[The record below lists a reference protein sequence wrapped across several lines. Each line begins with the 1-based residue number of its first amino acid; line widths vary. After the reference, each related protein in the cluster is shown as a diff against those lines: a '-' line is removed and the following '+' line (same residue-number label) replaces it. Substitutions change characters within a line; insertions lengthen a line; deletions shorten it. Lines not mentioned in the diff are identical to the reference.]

1 MLNKLSF
8 KMNIRA
14 YALIIAFL
22 LIVVIFTILTNGDF
36 LTSRNITNLVRQ
48 MTVIGV
54 LAVGMTL
61 VIISGNID
69 LSVGSLLGL
78 TGGIAAILQVWFG
91 WNTFWVILATIAA
104 GILIGLWQGWWVAY
118 RGIPA
123 FIVTLAG
130 MMIFRGI
137 LLGISGGQT
146 IAPLEPSFMAVGQSY
161 LPYSIGYVL
170 TIIFIA
176 GIVVL
181 KFRSRQK
188 SKALDLRM
196 NTPFVDYGKVLASSA
211 FALILVYYL
220 SRYQGIPMPLLI
232 LTFVAMLFVFFLNNT
247 AFGRHLYSIGGNHEA
262 ALLSGINIK
271 RNILIV
277 FMLMGALSAIAGII
291 LTSRL
296 NAATI
301 GAGEMYELDAIA
313 AVVIGGTSLMGGTGT
328 VIGSLLG
335 ALIMTSIDNGMSML
349 NVQTFWQHIVKGLIL
364 ILAVWL
370 DISSKKQ

>member
-22 LIVVIFTILTNGDF
+22 LIVTIFTILTNGDF
-36 LTSRNITNLVRQ
+36 LTSRNITNLMRQ

-54 LAVGMTL
+54 LAVGMTS

-78 TGGIAAILQVWFG
+78 TGGIAAILQVWLG
-91 WNTFWVILATIAA
+91 WNTVWVIIATIAA
-104 GILIGLWQGWWVAY
+104 GVLLGLWQGWWIAY

-146 IAPLEPSFMAVGQSY
+146 IASLDPGFMAIGQSY
-161 LPYSIGYVL
+161 LPYSIGYIL
-170 TIIFIA
+170 TALFILSLFT
-176 GIVVL
+176 L
-181 KFRSRQK
+181 KIRSRQK
-188 SKALDLRM
+188 SHKLELV
-196 NTPFVDYGKVLASSA
+196 TESVFVDYGKLAVYSGLC
-211 FALILVYYL
+211 LILVYYI
-220 SRYQGIPMPLLI
+220 SRYQGIPMPMLI
-232 LTFVAMLFVFFLNNT
+232 LTLLALLFIFILNNT
-247 AFGRHLYSIGGNHEA
+247 AYGRHLYSIGGNHEA

-271 RNILIV
+271 RNTLMV
-277 FMLMGALSAIAGII
+277 FVLMGALSAVAGII

-301 GAGEMYELDAIA
+301 SAGEMYELDAIA

-328 VIGSLLG
+328 IIGSILG

-349 NVQTFWQHIVKGLIL
+349 NVETFWQNIVKGMIL

-370 DISSKKQ
+370 DISSKK

>member
-36 LTSRNITNLVRQ
+36 LTSRNITNLMRQ
-48 MTVIGV
+48 MTVIGI
-54 LAVGMTL
+54 LSVGMTM

-78 TGGIAAILQVWFG
+78 TGGIAAILQVWFD
-91 WNTFWVILATIAA
+91 WNTFPVIIATIAA
-104 GILIGLWQGWWVAY
+104 GILLGLWQGWWIAY
-118 RGIPA
+118 VGIPA

-146 IAPLEPSFMAVGQSY
+146 IASLEPGFTAIGQSY
-161 LPYSIGYVL
+161 LPYSIGYIL
-170 TIIFIA
+170 TALFILSIFI
-176 GIVVL
+176 L

-188 SKALDLRM
+188 SHRLDLHV
-196 NTPFVDYGKVLASSA
+196 TAPAADYGRIVVSSA
-211 FALILVYYL
+211 FALLLVYYI

-232 LTFVAMLFVFFLNNT
+232 LTFAAVFFIFILNNT
-247 AFGRHLYSIGGNHEA
+247 AFGRHLYSIGGNQEA

-271 RNILIV
+271 RNTLMV
-277 FMLMGALSAIAGII
+277 FMLMGALSAVAGII

-328 VIGSLLG
+328 IIGSILG

-349 NVQTFWQHIVKGLIL
+349 NVETFWQNIVKGLIL

-370 DISSKKQ
+370 DISSKK